1 MENLVYKYIE
11 TVIIIMKYA
20 DRTNFMKAS
29 EIRELLKLTENPD
42 IISFGGGMPS
52 PKAFPIK
59 TIEKIAK
66 NVLEKHGTQALQ
78 YGPTEGITPLRET
91 LIKRM
96 KKTRGIKCSLDQI
109 IITTG
114 SQQVLDLIPKI
125 LVNPGDYIVVES
137 PTYVGALSAFNC
149 YQPNYIPVQMDENG
163 MKTNELEEKIRANRD
178 KPIKFIYAIPE
189 FQNPTG
195 VSMSME
201 RKKHLLEI
209 ADTYDIPVLEDEAYS
224 ELEYTRKRMPPLKS
238 MDRNDKVIYT
248 HTLSKVLS
256 PGFRIGW
263 LIASEELVRK
273 VAIAKQGVDLCT
285 NMFVQFIAEEYI
297 RLGFIDKQIPKIR
310 KMYKKKRDIMIKS
323 LEKYFPQGSSWTK
336 PEGGMFIWVSLINNI
351 DTKEIFADAIK
362 AKVAYVPG
370 ASFCV
375 DGSGKN
381 CMRLN
386 FSNTDDNKIEEG
398 IKRLSKIIKE
408 SE

>member
-1 MENLVYKYIE
+1 MIFS
-11 TVIIIMKYA
+11 IMKYA

-29 EIRELLKLTENPD
+29 EIRELLKLTEDPD

-59 TIEKIAK
+59 IVERITKK
-66 NVLEKHGTQALQ
+66 VLEKHGVQALQ
-78 YGPTEGITPLRET
+78 YGPTEGITPLREA

-96 KKTRGIKCSLDQI
+96 KKTRGIKCNLNQI

-114 SQQVLDLIPKI
+114 SQQVLDLVPKI
-125 LVNPGDYIVVES
+125 LINPGDYIVVES

-149 YQPNYIPVQMDENG
+149 YQPNYISISMDENG
-163 MKTNELEEKIRANRD
+163 MKTDELEEKIKANKD
-178 KPIKFIYAIPE
+178 KTIKFIYTIPE
-189 FQNPTG
+189 FQNPSG
-195 VSMSME
+195 VSMSSE

-209 ADTYDIPVLEDEAYS
+209 AETYDILILEDEAYS

-238 MDRNDKVIYT
+238 MDKDDRVIYT

-256 PGFRIGW
+256 PGFRLGW
-263 LIASEELVRK
+263 VVGNEELIRK
-273 VAIAKQGVDLCT
+273 MAIAKQGTDLCT
-285 NMFVQFIAEEYI
+285 NMLVQFIAEEYI
-297 RLGFIDKQIPKIR
+297 KSGFIDKQIPKIR
-310 KMYKKKRDIMIKS
+310 KMYKKKRDIMLKA
-323 LEKYFPQGSSWTK
+323 LEKHFPKGSCWNK
-336 PEGGMFIWVSLINNI
+336 PEGGMFIWVILPDNI

-375 DGSGKN
+375 DESGKN

-386 FSNTDDNKIEEG
+386 FSNTDDDKIEEG
-398 IKRLSKIIKE
+398 IKRLAKIIKE
-408 SE
+408 RLK